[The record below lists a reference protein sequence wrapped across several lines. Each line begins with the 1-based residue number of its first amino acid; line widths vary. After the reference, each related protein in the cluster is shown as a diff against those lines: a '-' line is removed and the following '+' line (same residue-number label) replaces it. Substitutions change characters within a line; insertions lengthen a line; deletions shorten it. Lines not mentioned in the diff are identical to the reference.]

1 MLQIKCEGR
10 LGDIQ
15 KRVAKSLK
23 GNEKPVS
30 LDGFNR
36 QLSQDVMIPSE
47 AV

>member
-10 LGDIQ
+10 LGNIQ

-23 GNEKPVS
+23 GNEKPVTFG
-30 LDGFNR
+30 GFDR